1 MLTMVGW
8 DSYAPAAA
16 SMYAHDYGAPQ
27 EYAHQ
32 AYYDGPVYGQG
43 VGVAPAATY
52 LAPVPAAPYV
62 SYAV

>member
-1 MLTMVGW
+1 
-8 DSYAPAAA
+8 
-16 SMYAHDYGAPQ
+16 MYAHDYAAPQ